1 MRPSLKDRGTLTD
14 VAKAVG
20 VSVAS
25 VSYAF
30 SRPELL
36 STKLRE
42 KILATARSLNYPGP
56 NPAARML
63 RTGFAGSIA
72 VVYASPLYHV
82 FQDPAAAAFLSG
94 VAEAC
99 SERRLGLLLTRIN
112 RLPLDWPHDR
122 RNSITG
128 IALGFV
134 IYWNHRIRESLAS
147 V

>member
-30 SRPELL
+30 SRPDQLSAEL
-36 STKLRE
+36 RQ
-42 KILATARSLNYPGP
+42 KILATARALNYPGP

-82 FQDPAAAAFLSG
+82 FQDPAASAFLSG
-94 VAEAC
+94 VGEAC
-99 SERRLGLLLTRIN
+99 SERHLGSLTTQG
-112 RLPLDWPHDR
+112 
-122 RNSITG
+122 SSG
-128 IALGFV
+128 
-134 IYWNHRIRESLAS
+134 S
-147 V
+147 

>member
-30 SRPELL
+30 SRPDQL
-36 STKLRE
+36 SPELRE

-72 VVYASPLYHV
+72 VVYASPLYPV
-82 FQDPAAAAFLSG
+82 FHDPAASALLSG
-94 VAEAC
+94 ATEAC
-99 SERRLGLLLTRIN
+99 SERRLELLL
-112 RLPLDWPHDR
+112 LQCGEGYE
-122 RNSITG
+122 SIIRSDAVAG
-128 IALGFV
+128 LI
-134 IYWNHRIRESLAS
+134 IYTMPNDA
-147 V
+147 VT

>member
-1 MRPSLKDRGTLTD
+1 MRPSLKGRGTLTD

-82 FQDPAAAAFLSG
+82 FPDPAAAAFLSG
-94 VAEAC
+94 GAEAC
-99 SERRLGLLLTRIN
+99 SERRLWLLLLQCSECYESSIRSAAVDVLTLYPMPKTPVTIQTLVDRG
-112 RLPLDWPHDR
+112 LP
-122 RNSITG
+122 
-128 IALGFV
+128 
-134 IYWNHRIRESLAS
+134 
-147 V
+147 

>member
-30 SRPELL
+30 SRPDQL
-36 STKLRE
+36 SPELRE
-42 KILATARSLNYPGP
+42 KILAAARSLNYPGP

-63 RTGFAGSIA
+63 MSGFANTIA
-72 VVYASPLYHV
+72 LVYADPLYHA
-82 FQDPAAAAFLSG
+82 FEDPATSAFVGG

-99 SERRLGLLLTRIN
+99 
-112 RLPLDWPHDR
+112 
-122 RNSITG
+122 
-128 IALGFV
+128 
-134 IYWNHRIRESLAS
+134 
-147 V
+147 